1 MGNYMKY
8 LLAAAVTAS
17 MVFGAAPAW
26 ADKLDFSQMKCSDF
40 LALNK
45 DEIGTTLSWLEGF
58 YTTQDSAPVLDTDKI
73 QTDGTSLAQYC
84 SQHPDSGFI
93 DAADQVV
100 KVHGDN

>member
-45 DEIGTTLSWLEGF
+45 DEIGTTLIWLEGF

-73 QTDGTSLAQYC
+73 
-84 SQHPDSGFI
+84 
-93 DAADQVV
+93 
-100 KVHGDN
+100 